1 MKSGFFLSGTA
12 HSLLIIFLFT
22 NGLFSM
28 PDRKF
33 EDLEKLD
40 IMILSEAEFDAISS
54 SPPIIENLSSP
65 NYKKL
70 KTPSQDL
77 KLKNNEIEKLSGI
90 NKHSV
95 KKLTLLEQ
103 PDEIMKPLLPLKDF
117 IPEPTPTIIKK
128 LKNKEKIDLEF
139 SKLGNEINAL
149 VTPTLNNPRSRDAD
163 RIDRIASNN
172 KDTLDISDNL
182 TELTNEISEKTA
194 TTSENKEKLSNKE
207 ATTKITPDAQ
217 KNVEIVKG
225 LVEKSN
231 MPLSRS
237 LPEITTTSNE
247 SEALL
252 LEANLIKKFKPKF
265 NILLRDDK
273 SFPFIFIGNKDK
285 WPQIK
290 RHRGKKSKDGFYFG
304 PFASAGSANWT
315 IKMIQKIFHLRVCD
329 DTVFKKRERPCILYQ
344 IKRCSGPC
352 VGYVGESD
360 YKQTVDDAIEF
371 VSGKSRKIQKSLSNQ
386 MERASEDLDFEK
398 AAILRD
404 RIKSLNIIQS
414 SQRINEANLVEA
426 DVIAGYKE
434 SGKTCIQVF
443 FYRSKQN
450 WGNQAFFP
458 KHDPEEN
465 LNDIINS
472 FVSQFYENK
481 SVPSSII
488 LSNEIKEK
496 ELIEKTLTQ
505 KEGKQITITVAK
517 KGTKL
522 KVINQAINNA
532 KDSLNRKLYE
542 SQNNRDL
549 FDAVSKKF
557 NLETNI
563 NLVEVYDNSHIQG
576 TNSVGALITYG
587 DEGFVKKRYRK
598 FNIKIQK
605 NAQDDYG
612 MMKEVLNRRFKRAVQ
627 EKDNYLTFPDLVLID
642 GGKGQ
647 YSVARE
653 AMNELGLHEIPIVAI
668 AKGKMRNSG
677 NETFFHNG
685 KEFKF
690 EKNDPTLFF
699 LQRLR
704 DESHR
709 FAISAHRAKRKK
721 GISKS
726 LLDQIDGIGSIR
738 KRALLNHFGSA
749 RAVESA
755 SLDEIKSVDGVE
767 EKVAKKIY
775 NFFHE

>member
-1 MKSGFFLSGTA
+1 M
-12 HSLLIIFLFT
+12 
-22 NGLFSM
+22 
-28 PDRKF
+28 
-33 EDLEKLD
+33 
-40 IMILSEAEFDAISS
+40 ISS
-54 SPPIIENLSSP
+54 DIGKEVIKKELPLMPKLPGVYRMLNSKNEILYVGKAKNLTNRLKSYVAEKNHIIRTERMLSQT
-65 NYKKL
+65 KKL
-70 KTPSQDL
+70 
-77 KLKNNEIEKLSGI
+77 
-90 NKHSV
+90 
-95 KKLTLLEQ
+95 
-103 PDEIMKPLLPLKDF
+103 
-117 IPEPTPTIIKK
+117 
-128 LKNKEKIDLEF
+128 
-139 SKLGNEINAL
+139 
-149 VTPTLNNPRSRDAD
+149 
-163 RIDRIASNN
+163 
-172 KDTLDISDNL
+172 
-182 TELTNEISEKTA
+182 
-194 TTSENKEKLSNKE
+194 
-207 ATTKITPDAQ
+207 
-217 KNVEIVKG
+217 
-225 LVEKSN
+225 
-231 MPLSRS
+231 
-237 LPEITTTSNE
+237 EITTTSNE

-252 LEANLIKKFKPKF
+252 LEANLIKKHKPKF

-290 RHRGKKSKDGFYFG
+290 RYRGKKDKEGFYFG

-329 DTVFKKRERPCILYQ
+329 DNVFKNRKRPCILYE

-352 VGYVGESD
+352 VGYIKKEE
-360 YKQTVDDAIEF
+360 YKKTVNDAIEF
-371 VSGKSRKIQKSLSNQ
+371 VSGKSRKIQKSLSDQ
-386 MERASEDLDFEK
+386 MEKASEDLDFEK
-398 AAILRD
+398 AVILRD

-414 SQRINEANLVEA
+414 SQRINEANLIEA

-450 WGNQAFFP
+450 WGNQSFFP
-458 KHDPEEN
+458 KHDPDEKLSN
-465 LNDIINS
+465 ILNS

-488 LSNEIKEK
+488 LSEQIKEK
-496 ELIEKTLTQ
+496 VLIEKTLSQ
-505 KEGKQITITVAK
+505 KEKKQINISVAK
-517 KGTKL
+517 KGSKL
-522 KVINQAINNA
+522 KVINNAIKNA

-542 SQNNRDL
+542 SQNNREL
-549 FDAVSKKF
+549 FDAVAKKF

-563 NLVEVYDNSHIQG
+563 NLIEVYDNSHIQG

-587 DEGFVKKRYRK
+587 DEGFIKKRYRK
-598 FNIKIQK
+598 FNIKVQK
-605 NAQDDYG
+605 NKQDDYG
-612 MMKEVLNRRFKRAVQ
+612 MMREILNRRFKRAVQ
-627 EKDNYLTFPDLVLID
+627 EKDNYLTFPDLVLVD

-653 AMNELGLHEIPIVAI
+653 ALNELGLHDIPILAI
-668 AKGKMRNSG
+668 AKGKFRNSG

-690 EKNDPTLFF
+690 AKNDPTLFF
-699 LQRLR
+699 LQRIR

-726 LLDQIDGIGSIR
+726 LLDQIEGIGSIR

-755 SLDEIKSVDGVE
+755 SLDEIKSVEGVE
-767 EKVAKKIY
+767 VKVAKKIY